1 MAEEARR
8 AEEARLAEE
17 ARRAEEA
24 RLAEEVHQAEEA
36 QAASAQTGPVA
47 EGPTEDAAP
56 ASVTAGQTDADA
68 IPLSWDEPSAEIS
81 FSIPEEPAPQP
92 VAEVSFSIPAE
103 PELQPAA
110 QAVPEAQALA
120 APVLP
125 EPTADTEAARR
136 AEANAM
142 RLQAARHAQEAR
154 RSAESR
160 AAEEAQLAA
169 VARQAEEA
177 RLAQEAQRAQ
187 ASQTAQPAPQ
197 AVPSQCAPQPSKAE
211 QPGTNQWVAWTP
223 IQFDIPAEPVPQQ
236 LAAPTPETTW
246 TAAAPNA
253 AFNEPARAAQAAPAQ
268 EKAPRKEKRGFLGLF
283 GRRKQQP
290 APQPEA
296 EPVPAPVQVP
306 APPPQPAPTPQPTVQ
321 QPEGDQ
327 RVKLNVKP
335 ISWPAPPP
343 PSRNFVHPP
352 RSTMPFT
359 AITQEQI
366 QQAQAVQ
373 RQTAPAAQPISA
385 AVRETSP
392 QTVAAPAQQPTQQ
405 TGAAVPPVQ
414 QPAAPKASPVQ
425 TGSPTPYWQE

>member
-1 MAEEARR
+1 M
-8 AEEARLAEE
+8 AEE

-81 FSIPEEPAPQP
+81 FSIPEEPAPRP

-110 QAVPEAQALA
+110 QAVPETQALA

-253 AFNEPARAAQAAPAQ
+253 AFNEPARVAQAAPAQ

-335 ISWPAPPP
+335 ISWPASPP